1 MKKFVYLGLVVM
13 CAMTSCVSRKTAEKV
28 ENQRDSLEVVV
39 CNKDSLI
46 NAVFADINSI
56 TENLSLIKTREN
68 LLTIAND
75 GERARRPVDEINNDI
90 AAIDRL
96 LQENKA
102 KIASLQRS
110 ASQLRKANLRIE
122 GLEKMIVDLNT
133 QLGDKNDE
141 VTVLKN
147 KLANLGVEVKTLNE
161 KVNVQTDQIEE
172 LASEKTELQNQMST
186 VYYII
191 GPQKELLNAQI
202 INKQGFIGRTVTVNR
217 GGNLDS
223 FTKADA
229 RLLEELPINQKKV
242 KIITNHPEG
251 SYKLVAGDDKVVK
264 SLVITD
270 PEQFWKSSR
279 ILVVS
284 YK

>member
-1 MKKFVYLGLVVM
+1 MKKFVYLSLVIL
-13 CAMTSCVSRKTAEKV
+13 CATTSCVSRKTAEKV

-39 CNKDSLI
+39 YNKDSLI
-46 NAVFADINSI
+46 NAVFTDINSI

-68 LLTIAND
+68 LLTIAGD

-96 LQENKA
+96 LQENKT

-133 QLGDKNDE
+133 QLNDKNDE

-147 KLANLGVEVKTLNE
+147 KLSNLGVEVKTLNE
-161 KVNVQTDQIEE
+161 KVSVQSDEIEE
-172 LASEKTELQNQMST
+172 LASEKTELQNRMST
-186 VYYII
+186 VYYIV

-202 INKQGFIGRTVTVNR
+202 INKQGFIGRTVTVNP

-223 FTKADA
+223 FTRTDA
-229 RLLEELPINQKKV
+229 RLLEELPINEKKV

-270 PEQFWKSSR
+270 PEEFWRSSK

>member
-1 MKKFVYLGLVVM
+1 MKKIIYLCLIAACVL
-13 CAMTSCVSRKTAEKV
+13 TSCVSRKTAEKA
-28 ENQRDSLEVVV
+28 ESQRDSLEVVV
-39 CNKDSLI
+39 LNKDSLI

-68 LLTIAND
+68 LLTIAGD

-133 QLGDKNDE
+133 QLGEKNDE
-141 VTVLKN
+141 VTVLKS
-147 KLANLGVEVKTLNE
+147 KLANLGVEVKTLHE
-161 KVNVQTDQIEE
+161 KVTVQTEAIEE
-172 LASEKTELQNQMST
+172 LAAQKTELQNQMST
-186 VYYII
+186 VYYIV
-191 GPQKELLNAQI
+191 GSQRELLNAQI
-202 INKQGFIGRTVTVNR
+202 INKQGFIGRTVTVNS
-217 GGNLDS
+217 GGSLDS

-229 RLLEELPINQKKV
+229 RLLEEIPIREKKV
-242 KIITNHPEG
+242 KIVTNHPEG
-251 SYKLVAGDDKVVK
+251 SYKLVTGDDKIVR

-270 PEQFWKSSR
+270 PERFWESSK
-279 ILVVS
+279 ILIIS
-284 YK
+284 CK

>member
-1 MKKFVYLGLVVM
+1 MKKFVYLSLGVM
-13 CAMTSCVSRKTAEKV
+13 CALTSCVSRKTAEKV
-28 ENQRDSLEVVV
+28 ESQRDSLEVVV

-75 GERARRPVDEINNDI
+75 GERARRPVHEINNDI

-96 LQENKA
+96 LQDNKA
-102 KIASLQRS
+102 KIASLQRN

-141 VTVLKN
+141 MTVLKS
-147 KLANLGVEVKTLNE
+147 KLANLGVEVETLNE
-161 KVNVQTDQIEE
+161 KVTVQTEAIED

-229 RLLEELPINQKKV
+229 RLLEELPINEKKV
-242 KIITNHPEG
+242 KVVSNHPEG
-251 SYKLVAGDDKVVK
+251 SYKLVTGDDKIVK

-270 PEQFWKSSR
+270 PERFWEASK
-279 ILVVS
+279 ILVIS